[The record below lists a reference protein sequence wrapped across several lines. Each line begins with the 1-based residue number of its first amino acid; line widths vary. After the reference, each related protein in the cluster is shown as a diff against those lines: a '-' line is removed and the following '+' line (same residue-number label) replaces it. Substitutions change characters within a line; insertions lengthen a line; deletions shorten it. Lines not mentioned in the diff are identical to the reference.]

1 MAGQS
6 PSKPTFSSS
15 DERPPVTMNLR
26 ASRLASSGFAPLGF
40 APSGIALISA
50 GWLLASLCFG
60 CHRSGIE
67 ETPGGNQAD
76 PSSVTQ
82 TRRPLPT
89 TATFELDGT
98 IRSLRAEERHI
109 YPIELGADVYVELW
123 AEQLGIDVV
132 ATVQRPEGGTLELD
146 SPTGKVGAERLVFIT
161 KVSGQFRFEVRAFE
175 DQATGSYRAELR
187 AQRPPTAA
195 DRRRAEAAEC
205 FRQGQQAV
213 WDQQSERAEQAFQAA
228 LDGWGEG
235 PEDGWWK
242 VETLDRLG
250 RLAASLR
257 QARSIPLH
265 AEAASLAAQ
274 SRSFEQEA
282 INRFLLGRELRRSGE
297 LEEARRE
304 LERAL
309 ELYLAQDDA
318 YGQALTYD
326 ELGDAL
332 QDLGEL
338 QQALEAFER
347 ARELWRAQG
356 YKDHEASILN
366 DLSHLAMDLGRLD
379 RARDLLQEADTIWR
393 SLDQGSERAYTL
405 DLLGQVEQDAGRLPE
420 ARRHLETALELYRDS
435 DAQGRATTLANLAQ
449 VVGSE
454 GDRAQARDLY
464 RQALDIFVEL
474 RDRRSAGHAWN
485 NLASLASAEGL
496 YDESLD
502 AARQALEIFQDIG
515 LAAGE
520 AEAQHQMAKALRGLG
535 RLHEARE
542 HLASAVSAFEAL
554 RGNARSPTRRAY
566 FFAELQNRYDRYID
580 LLMEL
585 ASEDPRWAVSA
596 FEVHERRRAR
606 VLLDLLS
613 TPRGNH
619 GEVTGS
625 ELKDTESKDTESKD
639 TESKDTESKDTESKD
654 TVPRDSIPAI
664 QRQINQLQQQ
674 RAQAPEARR
683 PELERRLRE
692 LTDRLAELRAR
703 RLPST
708 VAEPLDAEAIRR
720 TVLDDTVLS
729 DTVLS
734 ETVLDDTVLSDTVLS
749 ETVLDDTVLDQETV
763 LLAYAL
769 GRSRGFLW
777 LIDRRGLVLTAELPP
792 ADELDGHIGSAY
804 RALALRPR
812 REGRRQRRA
821 ALCQASDILLG
832 PVAELLSGP
841 LAGRRLAIMADG
853 PLERLAFGALPFP
866 TGSTSRAGADET
878 TGSDEEACADS
889 FLIESHEL
897 VHLPSASITH
907 ALRRRRAEAAEP
919 RPSALVVADPIFGRG
934 DPRLGSRGQQST
946 GEGRHT
952 LQRLPHTGREAEI
965 VLRNA
970 ELTGRPGHAFVG
982 SDATKVNLLGDGAG
996 VYGGL
1001 HAFETLHFATHGV
1014 LDPDFPELSALALSH
1029 PDGRARAGAGYL
1041 FAHEIQGLEL
1051 NARLVVLSAC
1061 ETALGRELRGEGLLG
1076 LTRAFFQAGADRLL
1090 VSLWNV
1096 DDAAGAELME
1106 RFYRH
1111 LWQENLAPA
1120 AALRAAQ
1127 LDLLADPQRRAP
1139 YFWAGFVVQGDWR

>member
-1 MAGQS
+1 
-6 PSKPTFSSS
+6 
-15 DERPPVTMNLR
+15 MNLR
-26 ASRLASSGFAPLGF
+26 PSRF
-40 APSGIALISA
+40 APSKFAPSSFALVSV
-50 GWLLASLCFG
+50 GWVIASLCFG

-67 ETPGGNQAD
+67 EAPVREEAD
-76 PSSVTQ
+76 PSRVTQ
-82 TRRPLPT
+82 TQRPQPAA
-89 TATFELDGT
+89 ATFELDGT
-98 IRSLRAEERHI
+98 TRSLQADERHT
-109 YPIELGADVYVELW
+109 YPLELEADVYVELR
-123 AEQLGIDVV
+123 AVQLGTDVV
-132 ATVQRPEGGTLELD
+132 ATVHPPHGETLELD
-146 SPTGKVGAERLVFIT
+146 SPTGKIGAERLLFIT
-161 KVSGQFRFEVRAFE
+161 KSPGEFRFEVRAFE
-175 DQATGSYRAELR
+175 NQSTGSYRAELR

-195 DRRRAEAAEC
+195 DRRRAEAAER

-213 WDQQSERAEQAFQAA
+213 WDQQPERAEAEFLAA

-235 PEDGWWK
+235 PEESWWR

-257 QARSIPLH
+257 QTRSIRLH
-265 AEAASLAAQ
+265 AEAASLAEQ
-274 SRSFEQEA
+274 LKSFEQEA
-282 INRFLLGRELRRSGE
+282 INRFLLGRELRRSGK

-309 ELYLAQDDA
+309 ELYLAQNDA

-338 QQALEAFER
+338 QRALESFER
-347 ARELWRAQG
+347 ARELWQAQG
-356 YKDHEASILN
+356 YRDHEASLLN
-366 DLSHLAMDLGRLD
+366 DLGHLAMDLGRLQ

-393 SLDQGSERAYTL
+393 SLGRGSERAYTL

-420 ARRHLETALELYRDS
+420 ARRYLEKALELHRKS
-435 DAQGRATTLANLAQ
+435 NAQGRAITLANLAQ

-454 GDRAQARDLY
+454 GDRQQARILY
-464 RQALDIFVEL
+464 RRALDIFVEL
-474 RDRRSAGHAWN
+474 RDRRSAGRAWN
-485 NLASLASAEGL
+485 NLASLASADGL

-535 RLHEARE
+535 RLHDARE
-542 HLASAVSAFEAL
+542 HLASAVSGFEAL

-585 ASEDPRWAVSA
+585 ASEHPHWAVSA

-613 TPRGNH
+613 TPRDDH
-619 GEVTGS
+619 AVVARTDLDET
-625 ELKDTESKDTESKD
+625 ELNGTEE
-639 TESKDTESKDTESKD
+639 
-654 TVPRDSIPAI
+654 RDSIPTL
-664 QRQINQLQQQ
+664 QRQLNQLQQQ
-674 RAQAPEARR
+674 RAQVPEARR

-720 TVLDDTVLS
+720 HVLNETVPDDTVPDGTVLDGG
-729 DTVLS
+729 
-734 ETVLDDTVLSDTVLS
+734 
-749 ETVLDDTVLDQETV
+749 TV

-769 GRSRGFLW
+769 GSSRSFLW
-777 LIDRRGLVLTAELPP
+777 LIDPQGLVHSAELPP
-792 ADELDGHIGSAY
+792 ADELERHIGSAY

-821 ALCQASDILLG
+821 DLCQASDILLG
-832 PVAELLSGP
+832 PMAELLSGP

-866 TGSTSRAGADET
+866 TGSTSSAGPSDPAGSEEET
-878 TGSDEEACADS
+878 CSDS

-907 ALRRRRAEAAEP
+907 ALRRRRAKAGEP
-919 RPSALVVADPIFGRG
+919 RPSALVVADPVFGHG
-934 DPRLGSRGQQST
+934 DSRLGNRARQAAT
-946 GEGRHT
+946 EGRHT
-952 LQRLPHTGREAEI
+952 LRRLPHTAREAEI
-965 VLRNA
+965 VLRTA
-970 ELTGRPGHAFVG
+970 ELTGRKGRAFVG
-982 SDATKVNLLGDGAG
+982 VDATKAELLGDGMG

-1001 HAFETLHFATHGV
+1001 HSFETLHFATHGV
-1014 LDPDFPELSALALSH
+1014 LDPDHPELSALALSR
-1029 PDGRARAGAGYL
+1029 PDGRAQAGGGYL

-1096 DDAAGAELME
+1096 DDAAGAELMKA
-1106 RFYRH
+1106 FYRY
-1111 LWQENLAPA
+1111 LWIEGMPPA
-1120 AALRAAQ
+1120 AALRGAQ
-1127 LDLLADPQRRAP
+1127 LDLLASSHHQAP